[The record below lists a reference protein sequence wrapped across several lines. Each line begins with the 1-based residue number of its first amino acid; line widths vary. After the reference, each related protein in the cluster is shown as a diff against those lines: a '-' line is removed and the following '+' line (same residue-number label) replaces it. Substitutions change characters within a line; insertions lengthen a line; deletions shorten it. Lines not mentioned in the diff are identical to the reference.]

1 MVLRYITFISAVLFL
16 TVSCSSAPPEIP
28 DGLSQPE
35 FFHKAQ
41 EAKDAGKYE
50 TALAYY
56 REFITR
62 YPEDIPHIT
71 AAEYEIAFIYYE
83 MEDYSTS
90 KRMFEDLINEYSA
103 SSQERPERFLILS
116 EKILEK
122 IEQELST
129 EEE

>member
-1 MVLRYITFISAVLFL
+1 
-16 TVSCSSAPPEIP
+16 
-28 DGLSQPE
+28 
-35 FFHKAQ
+35 
-41 EAKDAGKYE
+41 
-50 TALAYY
+50 
-56 REFITR
+56 
-62 YPEDIPHIT
+62 
-71 AAEYEIAFIYYE
+71 